1 MITVFSL
8 MSARGALI
16 SKLEA
21 VVLIE
26 RRLLK
31 EGGSCSK
38 ARKNVHM
45 EFQNFVIVSLQITV
59 NTTIFS

>member
-31 EGGSCSK
+31 EGSSCSK